1 MKTSIDCIPCFVRQ
15 TIDAVRYVSDD
26 PHIHE
31 SVLREILR
39 SLTGIDLGQS
49 PPVTGQLIHRRIREL
64 TGNSDPYKETK
75 DRFNHFVAGLL
86 PELKTR
92 VISSQDPLETS
103 VRLAIMGNV
112 IDFGPKNSI
121 TENDIR
127 LSITEAL
134 SGAFNFDI
142 ESLRSSI
149 DKAAKILYLADNA
162 GEIFFDRL
170 LIEELPLDRLVLA
183 VRGGPV
189 INDATL
195 DDAYTAGL
203 HKIVRIIDNGSDAP
217 GTILSDCSSEFR
229 KCFKEADLIIS
240 KGQGNYESL
249 NDVQANIFFLFRI
262 KCSLVALHTGIETG
276 TNVLIGTK
284 K

>member
-1 MKTSIDCIPCFVRQ
+1 MKTPIDCIPCFVRQ
-15 TIDAVRYVSDD
+15 TIDAARYVSNDL
-26 PHIHE
+26 HIHE
-31 SVLREILR
+31 NVLREILR
-39 SLTGIDLGQS
+39 SLTAIDLDQP
-49 PPVTGQLIHRRIREL
+49 PPVTGQWIHRRLREL
-64 TGNSDPYKETK
+64 TGNSDPYKEAK
-75 DRFNHFVAGLL
+75 DRFNCFVAGLL

-92 VISSQDPLETS
+92 VISSRDPFETA

-112 IDFGPKNSI
+112 IDFGPKNSL

-127 LSITEAL
+127 FNIVEAL
-134 SGAFNFDI
+134 SGSFNFDI
-142 ESLRSSI
+142 ESLRNSVNNASN
-149 DKAAKILYLADNA
+149 ILYLADNA
-162 GEIFFDRL
+162 GEIFFDRI
-170 LIEELPLDRLVLA
+170 LIEELPLDRVVLA

-195 DDAYTAGL
+195 DDAYTAEL
-203 HKIVRIIDNGSDAP
+203 HKIVRVINNGSDAP

-229 KCFKEADLIIS
+229 KCFKDADLIIS

-249 NDVQANIFFLFRI
+249 SDIQANIFFLFRI
-262 KCSLVALHTGIETG
+262 KCSLVALHTGIEVG